1 MRNSTAAPGERDVS
15 NDLAKKMKAADR
27 GPWQIVPT
35 REEPYDRSV
44 AAKPQTVLWWL
55 GDSFQNRLNKSLL
68 IFPIRIFC
76 IPTVSQMTCC
86 KDL

>member
-35 REEPYDRSV
+35 REEPYDRDPGV
-44 AAKPQTVLWWL
+44 WL
-55 GDSFQNRLNKSLL
+55 QSLRQCSGGL
-68 IFPIRIFC
+68 GIPFRIG
-76 IPTVSQMTCC
+76 
-86 KDL
+86 